1 MSFKKKG
8 QKLVTEMQATK
19 TQTERE
25 GRRLCLKGSVCVGE
39 GGIYDNHSRENDR
52 NIRGSIIQERVLFK
66 LSLKLVF
73 TQFSLVCCEV
83 IIEMHL
89 TH

>member
-1 MSFKKKG
+1 M
-8 QKLVTEMQATK
+8 
-19 TQTERE
+19 
-25 GRRLCLKGSVCVGE
+25 LKRKCVC
-39 GGIYDNHSRENDR
+39 GGGCIYDNRSRENDR
-52 NIRGSIIQERVLFK
+52 NIRGSIVQERVLFK

-73 TQFSLVCCEV
+73 TQFSLVCDEV